1 MKTYR
6 HLLWMGLTGLS
17 VPFVVPASAQTISPH
32 ESSET
37 DHQTY
42 HASSRHTGGKAGR
55 ARSPSPH
62 PGTTA
67 TQQVRSASVTAK
79 ATHHPRKAVHG
90 GYESLSVR
98 TRHIVQGTQLVL
110 GHKQLEQQVPGTNP
124 LRTLAQMPGV
134 QFQSDDPQGVD
145 TYSTQLYMH
154 GFVQNEIGMTLDG
167 LPLGEPTF
175 RNYNG
180 LNPLQAI
187 SSENVERLEVTQSAG
202 AESTAS
208 TNNLGGSINYVS
220 SNPKNKTGGLV
231 AQTFGSNALFH
242 SFFRFDSGRLN
253 ESGTKFYV
261 SYMRNQGDKWKG
273 GGDQFMQQVNAKL
286 VQPIGERSQV
296 SAFFN
301 WDALQM
307 VNYQD
312 YAPSWLDQAGSRL
325 DNFYGKPGAWARAY
339 RAAQGQYPASYR
351 GLADPKDVSYY
362 DSTANSS
369 DLFGDIK
376 ADLALA
382 DRLTW
387 RSSLYGHSE
396 TGHGTYASP
405 YAYQNGVDTVQL
417 NGSPI
422 FEQVRRP
429 SIERF
434 GGLTSFDYR
443 LKRHNLSTGFW
454 YENNQYDS
462 YAYAYQQPN
471 SPDGTP
477 LNPFG
482 SFKGVPSRTLWG
494 QRYNTNSFTAYVQDT
509 YHPIRSVALH
519 FGFKSILNTTRV
531 GHATNWEPRFPAL
544 ASGESLT
551 TAKAFLPHISGDWH
565 FLHHHE
571 LFFDISENAHAY
583 SQSGY
588 NSSNSPFAVSQLAYN
603 ATKDSLKPETAWTFA
618 AGYRY
623 TDKLI
628 QSSLYLYRTNF
639 HNRLQQILGSA
650 GAGSIL
656 TNNTSTV
663 RNVGGVTMD
672 GVDGAIT
679 ITPLPGLALFNSISY
694 DKATY
699 DQDIRSGGTLY
710 STKGQQVVAYPRFM
724 YKARFS
730 YEWRHLQAYVD
741 TQYYGKRSY
750 DYVGDYKLPTYWL
763 ANFGLIYTL
772 DMTHLGMRNPT
783 AVRNL
788 IFAFNIYNLAN
799 TRYASTMGQNGFTMV
814 NKGGAAYNNQSI
826 LLGAPRQFFG
836 SVKAEF

>member
-1 MKTYR
+1 M
-6 HLLWMGLTGLS
+6 
-17 VPFVVPASAQTISPH
+17 
-32 ESSET
+32 
-37 DHQTY
+37 
-42 HASSRHTGGKAGR
+42 R
-55 ARSPSPH
+55 AAP
-62 PGTTA
+62 
-67 TQQVRSASVTAK
+67 
-79 ATHHPRKAVHG
+79 
-90 GYESLSVR
+90 
-98 TRHIVQGTQLVL
+98 
-110 GHKQLEQQVPGTNP
+110 
-124 LRTLAQMPGV
+124 
-134 QFQSDDPQGVD
+134 
-145 TYSTQLYMH
+145 
-154 GFVQNEIGMTLDG
+154 
-167 LPLGEPTF
+167 
-175 RNYNG
+175 
-180 LNPLQAI
+180 
-187 SSENVERLEVTQSAG
+187 
-202 AESTAS
+202 
-208 TNNLGGSINYVS
+208 
-220 SNPKNKTGGLV
+220 
-231 AQTFGSNALFH
+231 
-242 SFFRFDSGRLN
+242 GRLN

-325 DNFYGKPGAWARAY
+325 DNFYGRPGAWARAY
-339 RAAQGQYPASYR
+339 RAAKGQYPAAYDRLS
-351 GLADPKDVSYY
+351 DPKDVSYY
-362 DSTANSS
+362 DSTASSS
-369 DLFGDIK
+369 DLFGGIK
-376 ADLALA
+376 ADLALT

-387 RSSLYGHSE
+387 KSSLYGHSE

-417 NGSPI
+417 NGGPI
-422 FEQVRRP
+422 FEQVRHP

-443 LKRHNLSTGFW
+443 LKRHDLSVGFW
-454 YENNQYDS
+454 YENNRYDS
-462 YAYAYQQPN
+462 YAYAYQQPD
-471 SPDGTP
+471 SPNGTP

-482 SFKGVPSRTLWG
+482 SFRNVPGRTLWG

-588 NSSNSPFAVSQLAYN
+588 NSSNSPFAVSQLAYD
-603 ATKDSLKPETAWTFA
+603 ATKNSLKPETAWTFA
-618 AGYRY
+618 GGYRY
-623 TDKLI
+623 TDHLI

-663 RNVGGVTMD
+663 QNVGGVTMN

-679 ITPLPGLALFNSISY
+679 ITPRPASPCSTAS
-694 DKATY
+694 ATTRQRTTRTY
-699 DQDIRSGGTLY
+699 AAAERSMPRKVGRWWRIPASCTRPASPMSGGICRPMSIPSIMGSAAMTMWATT
-710 STKGQQVVAYPRFM
+710 SCQ
-724 YKARFS
+724 
-730 YEWRHLQAYVD
+730 
-741 TQYYGKRSY
+741 
-750 DYVGDYKLPTYWL
+750 PTGWPIS
-763 ANFGLIYTL
+763 A
-772 DMTHLGMRNPT
+772 
-783 AVRNL
+783 
-788 IFAFNIYNLAN
+788 
-799 TRYASTMGQNGFTMV
+799 
-814 NKGGAAYNNQSI
+814 
-826 LLGAPRQFFG
+826 
-836 SVKAEF
+836 